1 MYDFTVKDN
10 VITVGSSYFG
20 RDMLNEYFKGHKL
33 KRAYSLEEIDNL
45 INAVAFVLDGEGG
58 AGDYLTIDLMVS

>member
-1 MYDFTVKDN
+1 MFDFEVKDN

-20 RDMLNEYFKGHKL
+20 RDMLNEYFKSHKL
-33 KRAYSLEEIDNL
+33 KRAYSLEEIDTL
-45 INAVAFVLDGEGG
+45 IDAVAFVLDGKAE